1 MIGIILCGGSGTRL
15 MPVTKNVNKHFLAVY
30 NKPMIYYS
38 LSLLMMAKIKE
49 IIIISS
55 TNFIKSYEDML
66 GNGSSIGVKIHYI
79 IQKKPE
85 GLPQAFT
92 LSESLIKNK
101 NVCLVL
107 GDNFLYGNG
116 LYKMLLKC
124 KKKLNGALIFSN
136 YVSNPQNYAVI
147 KFKKDKIENIVEKPK
162 KIISNYAVPGVYFF
176 DKTVSKKSLGL
187 KKSKRGEYE
196 IVDLIKTYLKEG
208 SLDHEVIK
216 RGISWMDM
224 GTFDDLL
231 STSLFVKTIEERQNV
246 KIGSIEEISYRNGW
260 ISSIALSKLATR
272 YKNEYGKYLKN
283 LITNK

>member
-147 KFKKDKIENIVEKPK
+147 KFKKGKIENIVEKPK

>member
-136 YVSNPQNYAVI
+136 YVSNPKNYAVI
-147 KFKKDKIENIVEKPK
+147 KFKKGKIENIVEKPK